1 MLTFAMIVIAF
12 IILAIPLWF
21 LAYAIFLIK
30 ENRKFHY
37 PDVYKRAAI
46 IFGIFLVISAI
57 MYYLPGLYNAPLS
70 TFKTGDEQGVFVN
83 TSTGDTLE
91 LTLNKVYIRFK
102 KEPEKNIIGQYY
114 IDQFNPRIEYSMAD
128 LYAGDYLSRLL
139 MHFEP
144 VSKKNTDPR
153 ITFTYPNQVD
163 NSKSIGKK
171 KNNNRSINPGSH
183 SESFQFDLQGD
194 NLTLTSLSNIK
205 DTGHFRKI

>member
-1 MLTFAMIVIAF
+1 MLTFAMIIIAF

-21 LAYAIFLIK
+21 LTYAIFLVR

-57 MYYLPGLYNAPLS
+57 MVYLPKLYNAPAG

-91 LTLNKVYIRFK
+91 LTLNTVYIRFK
-102 KEPEKNIIGQYY
+102 KDPEKNIKGQYY
-114 IDQFNPRIEYSMAD
+114 IDQFNPRIDYSMAD

-144 VSKKNTDPR
+144 ISKESVLPR
-153 ITFTYPNQVD
+153 ITFTYPNPVD
-163 NSKSIGKK
+163 NSKSTGKK
-171 KNNNRSINPGSH
+171 KNSRNINPGSH
-183 SESFQFDLQGD
+183 SESFRFELEGA
-194 NLTLTSLSNIK
+194 NLTLTSLVNSR